1 MQTVSDSQWR
11 KRLSR
16 HTAVKFPFAALLA
29 KAQPSTS
36 VCRNQTANNCAR
48 NRPRYRWQLK
58 SAITSPNFAL
68 WCNGNTAPF
77 GGVILGSM
85 PSGAAPALRPR
96 RSRIYRPGLGLAIGN
111 ANVAEGDAAGEPEG
125 EGDNVDGEGGTVGVG
140 DGVGVGGGGIM
151 FSQ

>member
-1 MQTVSDSQWR
+1 MQTVSGSQWR

-16 HTAVKFPFAALLA
+16 RTVVKFPFAALSA

-48 NRPRYRWQLK
+48 NRARYRWQLK

-77 GGVILGSM
+77 GVVILGSN
-85 PSGAAPALRPR
+85 PSVAATYKA
-96 RSRIYRPGLGLAIGN
+96 YGLTWLCDVQISL
-111 ANVAEGDAAGEPEG
+111 
-125 EGDNVDGEGGTVGVG
+125 DNSVVG
-140 DGVGVGGGGIM
+140 DEE
-151 FSQ
+151 S

>member
-1 MQTVSDSQWR
+1 MQTVSGSQWR

-16 HTAVKFPFAALLA
+16 RTVVKFPFAALSA

-48 NRPRYRWQLK
+48 NRARYRWQLK

-77 GGVILGSM
+77 GGVILGSN
-85 PSGAAPALRPR
+85 PSGAATPAAWREALAVEKGVCAPR
-96 RSRIYRPGLGLAIGN
+96 FWVGLTTQK
-111 ANVAEGDAAGEPEG
+111 NVIFLIDRY
-125 EGDNVDGEGGTVGVG
+125 
-140 DGVGVGGGGIM
+140 
-151 FSQ
+151 SQNI